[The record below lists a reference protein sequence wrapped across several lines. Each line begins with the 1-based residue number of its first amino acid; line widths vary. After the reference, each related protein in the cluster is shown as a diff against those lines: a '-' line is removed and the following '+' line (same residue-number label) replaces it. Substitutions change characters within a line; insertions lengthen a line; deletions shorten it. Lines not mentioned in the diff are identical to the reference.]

1 MRKDLRVIVKYHI
14 STVCVLV
21 NKSSQ
26 GSQCVVLFA
35 LRLPLRV
42 IVPVC
47 PPQHTLRGGWVGRGA
62 RNSTICLTI

>member
-42 IVPVC
+42 IVPASA
-47 PPQHTLRGGWVGRGA
+47 HFTGWVGGR
-62 RNSTICLTI
+62 